1 MTRCDVSEDKFLSE
15 LMHEVHRYTFHDG
28 DADGFNVTCNEAP
41 ALPPIAY
48 VSRNH
53 LLDFSRSFD
62 DVRSAAVSMMVHL
75 DGLTIR
81 ALVQRGST
89 T

>member
-1 MTRCDVSEDKFLSE
+1 MSEDKFLSE
-15 LMHEVHRYTFHDG
+15 LMREVHRYTFRDG
-28 DADGFNVTCNEAP
+28 EADGFNVTCNDAP

-62 DVRSAAVSMMVHL
+62 DVRSAAISMMVHL

-81 ALVQRGST
+81 ALVQRGMT